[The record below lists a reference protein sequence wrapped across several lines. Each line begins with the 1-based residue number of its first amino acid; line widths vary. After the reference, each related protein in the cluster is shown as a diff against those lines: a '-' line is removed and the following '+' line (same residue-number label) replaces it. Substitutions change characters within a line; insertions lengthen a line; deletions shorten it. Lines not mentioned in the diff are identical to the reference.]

1 MNIIKDFY
9 IENKTLQRGMKELKK
24 KKGQIYHIHDLE
36 DSYG

>member
-24 KKGQIYHIHDLE
+24 KKRTDIPY
-36 DSYG
+36 S